1 MNSIEN
7 KVFGNSDLRKLILTY
22 IIPKKCKYCRYRI
35 NSGNICVSC
44 IWHVNNPKLF
54 YILRT
59 SR

>member
-1 MNSIEN
+1 MNSVEN

-22 IIPKKCKYCRYRI
+22 IISKKCKYCRYRI
-35 NSGNICVSC
+35 NSGDICVSC
-44 IWHVNNPKLF
+44 IWHIDNPKLF